1 MGGQAVILAM
11 ADVMTDGVTGEGRGG
26 GAGIQALA
34 ERTDG
39 AKVVGVGT
47 GFGHGVL
54 LTV

>member
-1 MGGQAVILAM
+1 MGRQAVILAM
-11 ADVMTDGVTGEGRGG
+11 ADVMPDGMGGEGGSG

-47 GFGHGVL
+47 RFGHGGL